1 MQKCL
6 PIRKIRCFVKVARL
20 KKTQAFLNKYVTF
33 LIEIS
38 WKINQ
43 KSTKNV
49 GKPAFATKTDKNAA
63 LEAPFLA

>member
-1 MQKCL
+1 M
-6 PIRKIRCFVKVARL
+6 
-20 KKTQAFLNKYVTF
+20 NKFVTF
-33 LIEIS
+33 LVEIS

-43 KSTKNV
+43 KSTKKV

>member
-1 MQKCL
+1 M
-6 PIRKIRCFVKVARL
+6 
-20 KKTQAFLNKYVTF
+20 NKYVTF
-33 LIEIS
+33 LVEIS

-63 LEAPFLA
+63 LGAPFLAQNRFWVNFWTPEGTQKLSKIYEDF